1 MMNNYFHIYALGNC
15 PYCLEAIA
23 LLNETK
29 ADYVLTMLD
38 RCMPYLEHL
47 KEKHEY
53 ITVPMIFQCNR
64 ETHETV
70 KFVGGCSDLKELFE
84 IEQCQPP

>member
-1 MMNNYFHIYALGNC
+1 MTTNFFIFLVEMM
-15 PYCLEAIA
+15 
-23 LLNETK
+23 
-29 ADYVLTMLD
+29 D
-38 RCMPYLEHL
+38 L